1 MTIQIPQGAKT
12 MQLFDMNIDIP
23 EGKTYIDIDDNFLQ
37 NKYNQ
42 FMQNN
47 QQQNNFNSQEEL
59 ALDGKPMS
67 MYQAPQ
73 VSQNE
78 PQEQGVWSKI
88 NKGLEDFNN
97 LIDPKRMISEGLDYL
112 SPRVTSGEEGVRQK
126 IEDATNQISG
136 GLLARNFTSLDNEEQ
151 KEIFQIAYDEIKKLG
166 YEPFLEINN
175 GDYKYI
181 GVDKNGKE
189 VEFTPS
195 FRNTLASTKNELAF
209 SVAGGYAGSLAK
221 TAGQTIAKKALNY
234 FAPSAIGAGSGAV
247 SDLHSQSNN
256 TGIEVSHIDYAKRFG
271 SAAAEDALAGAVVGS
286 AIKGIGKTYKSVGDL
301 ISSVKTGAQAGKDMI
316 DGMAVKGGN
325 LGNRVIDKI
334 SKTDIPVVGKFTDG
348 GLQNAET
355 IFNNLTK
362 NVENKK
368 QIDELIAKENPTYL
382 ENGKPTIEILKN
394 IVEQGLNKN
403 NPQFIQDSAKRT
415 SAILKNISNSL
426 QGVPTTQ
433 RREVLLKAAQ
443 AYPEIGSFLDDVLK
457 ADKDASISF
466 LNMIKGQDEVFKNK
480 TGLNGEFDYKAWQKD
495 NHAYENRINQ
505 EYGSAISKLDQLN
518 NGNIVL
524 TSEDLA
530 KLENFKNNNFL
541 EQDVKNNIQSYL
553 DEIKGKEVSAE
564 QIFGLRT
571 AINKQL
577 NTGNKTYNT
586 KQAYGI
592 VKEILDDALIRNAS
606 NKVLAK
612 EILDNANK
620 NFALKENFKESYLG
634 MMKPQETKEGLTD
647 RLVKGL
653 RNINEDKN
661 LENAFKGMNE
671 QERLANETHVMNS
684 LLEKHRIEGVGY
696 DFKSLAKD
704 LEDVNFSSKKIKDAK
719 DVINTYALIYNNNRD
734 LIMTALASSGKKTNS
749 SIATTIHGVFDRILI
764 SGIFARLHALAPFMK
779 SAKEQALRNQ
789 ILDAIKLAKT
799 NKEVISN
806 LKNIKIADQ
815 EQSRIFKD
823 ALDNYIKVDK
833 EQNKILKDALIKEG
847 VIKGDNFFMDKA
859 DPKDNSLRFIGKN
872 DKEYTINKDVRNEWM
887 KTFNLKNIDDEYI
900 PNIPKEAKIALKDR
914 EIKLT
919 KGSLLKLIEKDRIK
933 YIPHIKETLES
944 PQAILKD
951 KDDFIFIK
959 NIDNQTYF
967 TSIGKDYET
976 HLTIISN
983 SPKKQNNIRN
993 KIKNAEVV
1001 YYNNA
1006 RALPTSR
1013 ASSETN
1019 QVSFSDKHSTQAKH
1033 KESLEKYN
1041 RNFYLKHYK
1050 DFIDKSEN
1058 KKIFFKYNFGD
1069 FLDIKKLEKSLEKY
1083 KESKPQ
1089 EIKYKELK
1097 RGYILDDLLNVDED
1111 VSYAVVNKD
1120 DLKPSLTRSLSQFRN
1135 KHSNSTISD
1144 IRNSFNEREH
1154 FKESSNF
1161 DGIPTI
1167 TKDGLV
1173 IAGNHRTT
1181 AIRDLKGENL
1191 ARYIKQ
1197 AKRVY
1202 GEDVFKGFDENK
1214 AMIVRIL
1221 DKNDDDTIIRL
1232 SKLSNDG
1239 RLSDESEKLQA
1250 LGAKYKEKLLK
1261 IENSKINTEKELMN
1275 FLGSRD
1281 ILESKRALL
1290 DHLMPNIND
1299 ALLSWERRSGGDT
1312 EFSKILNDNALNLL
1326 HLKQALNKNK
1336 VFKDNGNNF
1345 FSLFKRAIESINQ
1358 SNVYKNNNELYD
1370 IIKKYTEPSLNF
1382 EKEFIS
1388 SNKDLQADILG
1399 FIIKYN
1405 DTLTNPSEAFGN
1417 KIKKAIEF
1425 IYDNDSFSLFN
1436 NIKLSNYD
1444 VLNQMLNI
1452 NITNS
1457 IKYQELLNKA
1467 IDNLSDEKN
1476 IIKKLNEN
1484 IKNKKSVKQRLDEKI
1499 QDDKKARED
1508 ILKRYDNF
1516 LKENKDN
1523 KLDFLDKMNL
1533 NTIEYNLT
1541 RQMIVN
1547 AKESTNKGVK
1557 KDIPSDL
1564 RGKIEKE
1571 LNIQPLKEFGE
1582 NYTEYYHDGKGALQ
1596 KLLIE
1601 KQGQVAGAFHRKDL
1615 GDIDLVWGE
1624 VTDKIKHKGYGLAH
1638 IIDKHPELD
1647 LKLISDIVD
1656 KGKLNNQNNIRY
1668 RIEYKNYIIGLSSE
1682 YKKGNKRTFIIT
1694 AFERYKG

>member
-1 MTIQIPQGAKT
+1 
-12 MQLFDMNIDIP
+12 MNIREFLLEKPQENNIISFLQDGSSQSENQDTSEYLSNLKNEAINDFYKNKDKYAKEYEKHNIKDQILTNP
-23 EGKTYIDIDDNFLQ
+23 LGYIGEYKRDLYDYNKNPSMNADDLSDYILDKQSKFNSSKPIFADDNEVAR
-37 NKYNQ
+37 KSNQ
-42 FMQNN
+42 FMRDLGD
-47 QQQNNFNSQEEL
+47 EL
-59 ALDGKPMS
+59 QKSGRGRLLQDDDGS
-67 MYQAPQ
+67 YWVQ
-73 VSQNE
+73 
-78 PQEQGVWSKI
+78 
-88 NKGLEDFNN
+88 D
-97 LIDPKRMISEGLDYL
+97 
-112 SPRVTSGEEGVRQK
+112 
-126 IEDATNQISG
+126 
-136 GLLARNFTSLDNEEQ
+136 
-151 KEIFQIAYDEIKKLG
+151 
-166 YEPFLEINN
+166 NN
-175 GDYKYI
+175 GNYSKVQGSTMGNLYRGIRDNGTSVALGTAGAI
-181 GVDKNGKE
+181 GGTMLGGG
-189 VEFTPS
+189 FGM
-195 FRNTLASTKNELAF
+195 
-209 SVAGGYAGSLAK
+209 VAGGALGASL
-221 TAGQTIAKKALNY
+221 
-234 FAPSAIGAGSGAV
+234 GAGYDYYGNTKDTNQDMNLKEALMLMGENAGLSLIGDAAFAGVAKGARA
-247 SDLHSQSNN
+247 LKN
-256 TGIEVSHIDYAKRFG
+256 TYNMA
-271 SAAAEDALAGAVVGS
+271 
-286 AIKGIGKTYKSVGDL
+286 
-301 ISSVKTGAQAGKDMI
+301 KTGAQAGKDMI

-394 IVEQGLNKN
+394 FVEQGLNKN

-426 QGVPTTQ
+426 QGMPTTQ
-433 RREVLLKAAQ
+433 RREILLKSAQ

-457 ADKDASISF
+457 ADRDASISF

-480 TGLNGEFDYKAWQKD
+480 TGLKGEFDYKAWQKD
-495 NHAYENRINQ
+495 NHAYENRIKQ
-505 EYGSAISKLDQLN
+505 EYGSAISKLDELN
-518 NGNIVL
+518 NGKIVL

-586 KQAYGI
+586 KQAYRI

-606 NKVLAK
+606 DKVLAK

-634 MMKPQETKEGLTD
+634 MMKPQETKEGLTH

-671 QERLANETHVMNS
+671 QERLANETHTMNA

-749 SIATTIHGVFDRILI
+749 SIATTIQGVFDRILI
-764 SGIFARLHALAPFMK
+764 SGIFARLHALAPFVK

-859 DPKDNSLRFIGKN
+859 DPSKAKSDYTAKFNVEKWINNVSGILKDEWVVNLKAMAKKHPEMFKNEADVFKVIKEIKDNPTHFFKNYDDEVALIAKPLKDDKVGNIAIKKDSGKIIH
-872 DKEYTINKDVRNEWM
+872 INKTKGKDLERLNRRNKAM
-887 KTFNLKNIDDEYI
+887 LTGT
-900 PNIPKEAKIALKDR
+900 PTPAT
-914 EIKLT
+914 T
-919 KGSLLKLIEKDRIK
+919 KGSTTNVEGDLLQHSFKNSTQTKPKTNLMDD
-933 YIPHIKETLES
+933 IKE
-944 PQAILKD
+944 
-951 KDDFIFIK
+951 
-959 NIDNQTYF
+959 
-967 TSIGKDYET
+967 
-976 HLTIISN
+976 
-983 SPKKQNNIRN
+983 
-993 KIKNAEVV
+993 
-1001 YYNNA
+1001 
-1006 RALPTSR
+1006 
-1013 ASSETN
+1013 
-1019 QVSFSDKHSTQAKH
+1019 
-1033 KESLEKYN
+1033 
-1041 RNFYLKHYK
+1041 
-1050 DFIDKSEN
+1050 
-1058 KKIFFKYNFGD
+1058 
-1069 FLDIKKLEKSLEKY
+1069 
-1083 KESKPQ
+1083 
-1089 EIKYKELK
+1089 
-1097 RGYILDDLLNVDED
+1097 
-1111 VSYAVVNKD
+1111 
-1120 DLKPSLTRSLSQFRN
+1120 
-1135 KHSNSTISD
+1135 
-1144 IRNSFNEREH
+1144 
-1154 FKESSNF
+1154 
-1161 DGIPTI
+1161 
-1167 TKDGLV
+1167 
-1173 IAGNHRTT
+1173 
-1181 AIRDLKGENL
+1181 
-1191 ARYIKQ
+1191 
-1197 AKRVY
+1197 
-1202 GEDVFKGFDENK
+1202 
-1214 AMIVRIL
+1214 
-1221 DKNDDDTIIRL
+1221 
-1232 SKLSNDG
+1232 
-1239 RLSDESEKLQA
+1239 
-1250 LGAKYKEKLLK
+1250 
-1261 IENSKINTEKELMN
+1261 
-1275 FLGSRD
+1275 
-1281 ILESKRALL
+1281 
-1290 DHLMPNIND
+1290 
-1299 ALLSWERRSGGDT
+1299 
-1312 EFSKILNDNALNLL
+1312 
-1326 HLKQALNKNK
+1326 
-1336 VFKDNGNNF
+1336 
-1345 FSLFKRAIESINQ
+1345 
-1358 SNVYKNNNELYD
+1358 
-1370 IIKKYTEPSLNF
+1370 
-1382 EKEFIS
+1382 
-1388 SNKDLQADILG
+1388 
-1399 FIIKYN
+1399 
-1405 DTLTNPSEAFGN
+1405 
-1417 KIKKAIEF
+1417 
-1425 IYDNDSFSLFN
+1425 
-1436 NIKLSNYD
+1436 NIKAKE
-1444 VLNQMLNI
+1444 V
-1452 NITNS
+1452 
-1457 IKYQELLNKA
+1457 
-1467 IDNLSDEKN
+1467 
-1476 IIKKLNEN
+1476 KK
-1484 IKNKKSVKQRLDEKI
+1484 KNKKSVKQRLDEKI
-1499 QDDKKARED
+1499 QNDKKARED

-1582 NYTEYYHDGKGALQ
+1582 NYAEYYHDGKGALQ

-1682 YKKGNKRTFIIT
+1682 YKGNKRTFIIT

>member
-1 MTIQIPQGAKT
+1 
-12 MQLFDMNIDIP
+12 MNIREFLLEKPQENNIISFLQDGASQSENQNTSEYLSNLKNEAINDFYKNKDKYAKEYEKYNFKDQNLTNP
-23 EGKTYIDIDDNFLQ
+23 MGNISEYKRDLYDYNKNPSMNADDLSNYILDKQSKFNASKPIFADDNEVARK
-37 NKYNQ
+37 NNQ
-42 FMQNN
+42 FMRDLGD
-47 QQQNNFNSQEEL
+47 EL
-59 ALDGKPMS
+59 QKSGRGRLLQDDDGS
-67 MYQAPQ
+67 YWVQ
-73 VSQNE
+73 
-78 PQEQGVWSKI
+78 
-88 NKGLEDFNN
+88 D
-97 LIDPKRMISEGLDYL
+97 
-112 SPRVTSGEEGVRQK
+112 
-126 IEDATNQISG
+126 
-136 GLLARNFTSLDNEEQ
+136 
-151 KEIFQIAYDEIKKLG
+151 
-166 YEPFLEINN
+166 NN
-175 GDYKYI
+175 GNYSKVQGSTMGDLYRGLRDNGASVALGTAGAI
-181 GVDKNGKE
+181 GGTMLGGGVGM
-189 VEFTPS
+189 
-195 FRNTLASTKNELAF
+195 
-209 SVAGGYAGSLAK
+209 VAGGALGASL
-221 TAGQTIAKKALNY
+221 
-234 FAPSAIGAGSGAV
+234 GAGYDYYGNTKDTNQDMNLKEAIMLMGENAGLSLIGDAAFAGVAKGARA
-247 SDLHSQSNN
+247 LKN
-256 TGIEVSHIDYAKRFG
+256 TYNMA
-271 SAAAEDALAGAVVGS
+271 
-286 AIKGIGKTYKSVGDL
+286 
-301 ISSVKTGAQAGKDMI
+301 KTGAQAGKDMI

-457 ADKDASISF
+457 ADKEASISF

-505 EYGSAISKLDQLN
+505 EYGSAISKLDELN

-872 DKEYTINKDVRNEWM
+872 GKEYTINKDVRNEWM

-983 SPKKQNNIRN
+983 SPKKQNNIKN
-993 KIKNAEVV
+993 KMKNAEVV

-1013 ASSETN
+1013 ASSETK
-1019 QVSFSDKHSTQAKH
+1019 QVSFSNENSTQAKP
-1033 KESLEKYN
+1033 
-1041 RNFYLKHYK
+1041 
-1050 DFIDKSEN
+1050 
-1058 KKIFFKYNFGD
+1058 KKN
-1069 FLDIKKLEKSLEKY
+1069 LMNDIKE
-1083 KESKPQ
+1083 
-1089 EIKYKELK
+1089 
-1097 RGYILDDLLNVDED
+1097 
-1111 VSYAVVNKD
+1111 
-1120 DLKPSLTRSLSQFRN
+1120 
-1135 KHSNSTISD
+1135 
-1144 IRNSFNEREH
+1144 
-1154 FKESSNF
+1154 
-1161 DGIPTI
+1161 
-1167 TKDGLV
+1167 
-1173 IAGNHRTT
+1173 
-1181 AIRDLKGENL
+1181 
-1191 ARYIKQ
+1191 
-1197 AKRVY
+1197 
-1202 GEDVFKGFDENK
+1202 
-1214 AMIVRIL
+1214 
-1221 DKNDDDTIIRL
+1221 
-1232 SKLSNDG
+1232 
-1239 RLSDESEKLQA
+1239 
-1250 LGAKYKEKLLK
+1250 
-1261 IENSKINTEKELMN
+1261 
-1275 FLGSRD
+1275 
-1281 ILESKRALL
+1281 
-1290 DHLMPNIND
+1290 
-1299 ALLSWERRSGGDT
+1299 
-1312 EFSKILNDNALNLL
+1312 
-1326 HLKQALNKNK
+1326 
-1336 VFKDNGNNF
+1336 
-1345 FSLFKRAIESINQ
+1345 
-1358 SNVYKNNNELYD
+1358 
-1370 IIKKYTEPSLNF
+1370 
-1382 EKEFIS
+1382 
-1388 SNKDLQADILG
+1388 
-1399 FIIKYN
+1399 
-1405 DTLTNPSEAFGN
+1405 
-1417 KIKKAIEF
+1417 
-1425 IYDNDSFSLFN
+1425 
-1436 NIKLSNYD
+1436 NIKAKE
-1444 VLNQMLNI
+1444 V
-1452 NITNS
+1452 
-1457 IKYQELLNKA
+1457 
-1467 IDNLSDEKN
+1467 
-1476 IIKKLNEN
+1476 KK
-1484 IKNKKSVKQRLDEKI
+1484 KNKKSVKQRLDEKI
-1499 QDDKKARED
+1499 QNDKKASED

-1516 LKENKDN
+1516 LKENKDYN
-1523 KLDFLDKMNL
+1523 LDFLDNMNL
-1533 NTIEYNLT
+1533 NTVEYNLT
-1541 RQMIVN
+1541 RQMIIN
-1547 AKESTNKGVK
+1547 AKESTNKEVK
-1557 KDIPSDL
+1557 KDIPSAL
-1564 RGKIEKE
+1564 RGKIEQE

-1582 NYTEYYHDGKGALQ
+1582 NYAEYYHDGKGALQ

-1615 GDIDLVWGE
+1615 GDIDLVWG
-1624 VTDKIKHKGYGLAH
+1624 DG
-1638 IIDKHPELD
+1638 
-1647 LKLISDIVD
+1647 
-1656 KGKLNNQNNIRY
+1656 NF
-1668 RIEYKNYIIGLSSE
+1668 GLSHIVNRRE
-1682 YKKGNKRTFIIT
+1682 EDFIKQGLNKIEAKNKALNFIKEIENIINNGNVKKGNNRAFIDVKNSRVMVALDYKGKDKKWIIT
-1694 AFERYKG
+1694 AYNFYYIAPSLADTH

>member
-97 LIDPKRMISEGLDYL
+97 LIDPKRMISEGFDYL
-112 SPRVTSGEEGVRQK
+112 SPRVTSGEEGARQK
-126 IEDATNQISG
+126 IEDATNQVSG
-136 GLLARNFTSLDNEEQ
+136 GLLPRIFTSPSNEEQ
-151 KEIFQIAYDEIKKLG
+151 KQIFQIAYDEIKKLG

-189 VEFTPS
+189 VDFTPS

-221 TAGQTIAKKALNY
+221 TAGQTIGKKALNY

-256 TGIEVSHIDYAKRFG
+256 TGIEASYMDYAKRFG

-334 SKTDIPVVGKFTDG
+334 TQKDIPMIGKFTDG

-415 SAILKNISNSL
+415 SSILKNISNAL

-433 RREVLLKAAQ
+433 RREILLKSAQ

-466 LNMIKGQDEVFKNK
+466 LNIIKEQDEVFKNK

-495 NHAYENRINQ
+495 NSSYKKRINN
-505 EYGSAISKLDQLN
+505 EYAQAIKSIDELN
-518 NGNIVL
+518 NGSIRL
-524 TSEDLA
+524 SKEDLA
-530 KLENFKNNNFL
+530 KIEEFKNNNFL
-541 EQDVKNNIQSYL
+541 EQDIKTNISSFL
-553 DEIKGKEVSAE
+553 EDAIDKDLSAE
-564 QIFGLRT
+564 QIFNLRS

-577 NTGNKTYNT
+577 ATGNKTYNT
-586 KQAYGI
+586 KEAYRL
-592 VKEILDDALIRNAS
+592 VKDTLDETMIKNAS
-606 NKVLAK
+606 DKELAK
-612 EILDNANK
+612 KILEDANK
-620 NFALKENFKESYLG
+620 NYALKENFNNSYLG
-634 MMKPQETKEGLTD
+634 KIKDQETPEALAQRIANGA
-647 RLVKGL
+647 
-653 RNINEDKN
+653 RNINEDKD
-661 LENAFKGMNE
+661 LKRAFEGMNE
-671 QERLANETHVMNS
+671 AERKANEKHAFNA
-684 LLEKHRIEGVGY
+684 LLAKHRIEDIGY
-696 DFKSLAKD
+696 DFKNLAKD
-704 LEDVNFSSKKIKDAK
+704 MDNVEFVSKDLKYAKEVVNVYAKI
-719 DVINTYALIYNNNRD
+719 YQNNKD

-749 SIATTIHGVFDRILI
+749 SIATTISGVFDRILI
-764 SGIFARLHALAPFMK
+764 SGVFARIHALVPFMK

-789 ILDAIKLAKT
+789 ILDALKLAKT

-806 LKNIKIADQ
+806 LKNIKIADK

-859 DPKDNSLRFIGKN
+859 DPSKAKSDYTAKFNVEKWINNVSGILKDEWVVNLKAMAKKHPEMFKNEADVFKVIKEIKDNPTHFFKNYDDEVALIAKPLKDDKVGNIAIKKDSGKIIH
-872 DKEYTINKDVRNEWM
+872 INKTKGKDLERLNRRNKAM
-887 KTFNLKNIDDEYI
+887 LTGT
-900 PNIPKEAKIALKDR
+900 PTPAT
-914 EIKLT
+914 T
-919 KGSLLKLIEKDRIK
+919 KGSTTNVEGDLLQHSFKNSTQTKPKTNLMDD
-933 YIPHIKETLES
+933 IKE
-944 PQAILKD
+944 
-951 KDDFIFIK
+951 
-959 NIDNQTYF
+959 
-967 TSIGKDYET
+967 
-976 HLTIISN
+976 
-983 SPKKQNNIRN
+983 
-993 KIKNAEVV
+993 
-1001 YYNNA
+1001 
-1006 RALPTSR
+1006 
-1013 ASSETN
+1013 
-1019 QVSFSDKHSTQAKH
+1019 
-1033 KESLEKYN
+1033 
-1041 RNFYLKHYK
+1041 
-1050 DFIDKSEN
+1050 
-1058 KKIFFKYNFGD
+1058 
-1069 FLDIKKLEKSLEKY
+1069 
-1083 KESKPQ
+1083 
-1089 EIKYKELK
+1089 
-1097 RGYILDDLLNVDED
+1097 
-1111 VSYAVVNKD
+1111 
-1120 DLKPSLTRSLSQFRN
+1120 
-1135 KHSNSTISD
+1135 
-1144 IRNSFNEREH
+1144 
-1154 FKESSNF
+1154 
-1161 DGIPTI
+1161 
-1167 TKDGLV
+1167 
-1173 IAGNHRTT
+1173 
-1181 AIRDLKGENL
+1181 
-1191 ARYIKQ
+1191 
-1197 AKRVY
+1197 
-1202 GEDVFKGFDENK
+1202 
-1214 AMIVRIL
+1214 
-1221 DKNDDDTIIRL
+1221 
-1232 SKLSNDG
+1232 
-1239 RLSDESEKLQA
+1239 
-1250 LGAKYKEKLLK
+1250 
-1261 IENSKINTEKELMN
+1261 
-1275 FLGSRD
+1275 
-1281 ILESKRALL
+1281 
-1290 DHLMPNIND
+1290 
-1299 ALLSWERRSGGDT
+1299 
-1312 EFSKILNDNALNLL
+1312 
-1326 HLKQALNKNK
+1326 
-1336 VFKDNGNNF
+1336 
-1345 FSLFKRAIESINQ
+1345 
-1358 SNVYKNNNELYD
+1358 
-1370 IIKKYTEPSLNF
+1370 
-1382 EKEFIS
+1382 
-1388 SNKDLQADILG
+1388 
-1399 FIIKYN
+1399 
-1405 DTLTNPSEAFGN
+1405 
-1417 KIKKAIEF
+1417 
-1425 IYDNDSFSLFN
+1425 
-1436 NIKLSNYD
+1436 NIKAKE
-1444 VLNQMLNI
+1444 V
-1452 NITNS
+1452 
-1457 IKYQELLNKA
+1457 
-1467 IDNLSDEKN
+1467 
-1476 IIKKLNEN
+1476 KK
-1484 IKNKKSVKQRLDEKI
+1484 KNKKSVKQRLDEKI
-1499 QDDKKARED
+1499 QNDKKASED

-1516 LKENKDN
+1516 LKENKDYN
-1523 KLDFLDKMNL
+1523 FDFLDNMNL
-1533 NTIEYNLT
+1533 NTVEYNLT
-1541 RQMIVN
+1541 RQMIIN

-1557 KDIPSDL
+1557 KDIPSAL

-1582 NYTEYYHDGKGALQ
+1582 NYAEYYHDGKGALQ

-1682 YKKGNKRTFIIT
+1682 YKGNKRTFIIT

>member
-1 MTIQIPQGAKT
+1 
-12 MQLFDMNIDIP
+12 
-23 EGKTYIDIDDNFLQ
+23 
-37 NKYNQ
+37 
-42 FMQNN
+42 
-47 QQQNNFNSQEEL
+47 
-59 ALDGKPMS
+59 
-67 MYQAPQ
+67 
-73 VSQNE
+73 
-78 PQEQGVWSKI
+78 
-88 NKGLEDFNN
+88 
-97 LIDPKRMISEGLDYL
+97 MICQRS
-112 SPRVTSGEEGVRQK
+112 R
-126 IEDATNQISG
+126 
-136 GLLARNFTSLDNEEQ
+136 
-151 KEIFQIAYDEIKKLG
+151 

-189 VEFTPS
+189 VDFTPS

-256 TGIEVSHIDYAKRFG
+256 TGIEASYIDYAKRFG

-415 SAILKNISNSL
+415 SAILKSISNSL
-426 QGVPTTQ
+426 QGMPTTQ

-505 EYGSAISKLDQLN
+505 EYGSAISKLDELN
-518 NGNIVL
+518 NGKIVL

-541 EQDVKNNIQSYL
+541 DQDVKNNIQGYL

-586 KQAYGI
+586 KQAYRI
-592 VKEILDDALIRNAS
+592 AKEILDDALIRNAS
-606 NKVLAK
+606 DKVLAK

-634 MMKPQETKEGLTD
+634 MMKPQETKEGLAD

-671 QERLANETHVMNS
+671 QERLANETHTMNA

-859 DPKDNSLRFIGKN
+859 DPSKAKSDYTAKFNVEKWINNVSGILKDEWVVNLKAMAKKHPEMFKNEADVFKVIKEIKDNPTHFFKNYDDEVALIAKPLKDDKVGNIAIKKDSGKIIH
-872 DKEYTINKDVRNEWM
+872 INKTKGKDLERLNRRNKAM
-887 KTFNLKNIDDEYI
+887 LTGT
-900 PNIPKEAKIALKDR
+900 PTPAT
-914 EIKLT
+914 T
-919 KGSLLKLIEKDRIK
+919 KGSTTNVEGDLLQHSFKNSTQTKPKTNLMDDIKDNIKNKEIEK
-933 YIPHIKETLES
+933 
-944 PQAILKD
+944 
-951 KDDFIFIK
+951 
-959 NIDNQTYF
+959 
-967 TSIGKDYET
+967 
-976 HLTIISN
+976 
-983 SPKKQNNIRN
+983 
-993 KIKNAEVV
+993 
-1001 YYNNA
+1001 
-1006 RALPTSR
+1006 
-1013 ASSETN
+1013 
-1019 QVSFSDKHSTQAKH
+1019 
-1033 KESLEKYN
+1033 
-1041 RNFYLKHYK
+1041 
-1050 DFIDKSEN
+1050 
-1058 KKIFFKYNFGD
+1058 
-1069 FLDIKKLEKSLEKY
+1069 
-1083 KESKPQ
+1083 
-1089 EIKYKELK
+1089 
-1097 RGYILDDLLNVDED
+1097 
-1111 VSYAVVNKD
+1111 
-1120 DLKPSLTRSLSQFRN
+1120 
-1135 KHSNSTISD
+1135 
-1144 IRNSFNEREH
+1144 
-1154 FKESSNF
+1154 
-1161 DGIPTI
+1161 
-1167 TKDGLV
+1167 
-1173 IAGNHRTT
+1173 
-1181 AIRDLKGENL
+1181 
-1191 ARYIKQ
+1191 
-1197 AKRVY
+1197 
-1202 GEDVFKGFDENK
+1202 
-1214 AMIVRIL
+1214 
-1221 DKNDDDTIIRL
+1221 
-1232 SKLSNDG
+1232 
-1239 RLSDESEKLQA
+1239 
-1250 LGAKYKEKLLK
+1250 
-1261 IENSKINTEKELMN
+1261 
-1275 FLGSRD
+1275 
-1281 ILESKRALL
+1281 
-1290 DHLMPNIND
+1290 
-1299 ALLSWERRSGGDT
+1299 
-1312 EFSKILNDNALNLL
+1312 
-1326 HLKQALNKNK
+1326 
-1336 VFKDNGNNF
+1336 
-1345 FSLFKRAIESINQ
+1345 
-1358 SNVYKNNNELYD
+1358 
-1370 IIKKYTEPSLNF
+1370 
-1382 EKEFIS
+1382 
-1388 SNKDLQADILG
+1388 
-1399 FIIKYN
+1399 
-1405 DTLTNPSEAFGN
+1405 
-1417 KIKKAIEF
+1417 
-1425 IYDNDSFSLFN
+1425 
-1436 NIKLSNYD
+1436 
-1444 VLNQMLNI
+1444 
-1452 NITNS
+1452 
-1457 IKYQELLNKA
+1457 
-1467 IDNLSDEKN
+1467 
-1476 IIKKLNEN
+1476 
-1484 IKNKKSVKQRLDEKI
+1484 KNKKSVKQRLDEKI
-1499 QDDKKARED
+1499 QNDKKASED

-1516 LKENKDN
+1516 LKENKDYN
-1523 KLDFLDKMNL
+1523 FDFLDNMNL
-1533 NTIEYNLT
+1533 NTLDYNLT
-1541 RQMIVN
+1541 RQMIIN

-1557 KDIPSDL
+1557 KDIPSAL
-1564 RGKIEKE
+1564 RGKIEQE

-1582 NYTEYYHDGKGALQ
+1582 NYAEYYHDGKGALQ

-1647 LKLISDIVD
+1647 LKLVSDIID

-1682 YKKGNKRTFIIT
+1682 YKGNKRTFIIT

>member
-1 MTIQIPQGAKT
+1 
-12 MQLFDMNIDIP
+12 MNIREFLLEKPQENNIISFLQDGASQSENQNTSEYLSNLKNEVINDFYKNKDKYAKEYEKYNFKDQNLTNP
-23 EGKTYIDIDDNFLQ
+23 MGNISEYKRDLYDYNKNPSMNADDLSNYILDKQSKFNASKPIFADDNEVAR
-37 NKYNQ
+37 KSNQ
-42 FMQNN
+42 FMRDLGD
-47 QQQNNFNSQEEL
+47 EL
-59 ALDGKPMS
+59 QKSGRGRLLQDDDGS
-67 MYQAPQ
+67 YWVQ
-73 VSQNE
+73 
-78 PQEQGVWSKI
+78 
-88 NKGLEDFNN
+88 D
-97 LIDPKRMISEGLDYL
+97 
-112 SPRVTSGEEGVRQK
+112 
-126 IEDATNQISG
+126 
-136 GLLARNFTSLDNEEQ
+136 
-151 KEIFQIAYDEIKKLG
+151 
-166 YEPFLEINN
+166 NN
-175 GDYKYI
+175 GNYSKVQGSTMGDLYRGLRDNGASMALGTAGAI
-181 GVDKNGKE
+181 GGTMLGGGVGM
-189 VEFTPS
+189 
-195 FRNTLASTKNELAF
+195 
-209 SVAGGYAGSLAK
+209 VAGGALGASL
-221 TAGQTIAKKALNY
+221 
-234 FAPSAIGAGSGAV
+234 GAGYDYYGNTKDTNQDMNLKEAIMLMGENAGLSLIGDAAFAGVAKGARA
-247 SDLHSQSNN
+247 LKN
-256 TGIEVSHIDYAKRFG
+256 TYNMA
-271 SAAAEDALAGAVVGS
+271 
-286 AIKGIGKTYKSVGDL
+286 
-301 ISSVKTGAQAGKDMI
+301 KTGAQAGKDMI

-495 NHAYENRINQ
+495 NHAYENRIKQ
-505 EYGSAISKLDQLN
+505 EYGSAISKLDELN
-518 NGNIVL
+518 NGKIVL

-553 DEIKGKEVSAE
+553 DEIKGKEVSAD

-606 NKVLAK
+606 DKVLAK

-749 SIATTIHGVFDRILI
+749 SIATTIQGVFDRILI

-872 DKEYTINKDVRNEWM
+872 GKEYTINKDVRNEWM

-1013 ASSETN
+1013 ASSETK
-1019 QVSFSDKHSTQAKH
+1019 QVSFSNENSTQAKP
-1033 KESLEKYN
+1033 
-1041 RNFYLKHYK
+1041 
-1050 DFIDKSEN
+1050 
-1058 KKIFFKYNFGD
+1058 KKNLMD
-1069 FLDIKKLEKSLEKY
+1069 DIK
-1083 KESKPQ
+1083 
-1089 EIKYKELK
+1089 
-1097 RGYILDDLLNVDED
+1097 D
-1111 VSYAVVNKD
+1111 
-1120 DLKPSLTRSLSQFRN
+1120 
-1135 KHSNSTISD
+1135 
-1144 IRNSFNEREH
+1144 
-1154 FKESSNF
+1154 
-1161 DGIPTI
+1161 
-1167 TKDGLV
+1167 
-1173 IAGNHRTT
+1173 
-1181 AIRDLKGENL
+1181 
-1191 ARYIKQ
+1191 
-1197 AKRVY
+1197 
-1202 GEDVFKGFDENK
+1202 
-1214 AMIVRIL
+1214 
-1221 DKNDDDTIIRL
+1221 
-1232 SKLSNDG
+1232 
-1239 RLSDESEKLQA
+1239 
-1250 LGAKYKEKLLK
+1250 
-1261 IENSKINTEKELMN
+1261 
-1275 FLGSRD
+1275 
-1281 ILESKRALL
+1281 
-1290 DHLMPNIND
+1290 NI
-1299 ALLSWERRSGGDT
+1299 
-1312 EFSKILNDNALNLL
+1312 
-1326 HLKQALNKNK
+1326 KNK
-1336 VFKDNGNNF
+1336 E
-1345 FSLFKRAIESINQ
+1345 IE
-1358 SNVYKNNNELYD
+1358 K
-1370 IIKKYTEPSLNF
+1370 
-1382 EKEFIS
+1382 
-1388 SNKDLQADILG
+1388 
-1399 FIIKYN
+1399 
-1405 DTLTNPSEAFGN
+1405 
-1417 KIKKAIEF
+1417 
-1425 IYDNDSFSLFN
+1425 
-1436 NIKLSNYD
+1436 
-1444 VLNQMLNI
+1444 
-1452 NITNS
+1452 
-1457 IKYQELLNKA
+1457 
-1467 IDNLSDEKN
+1467 
-1476 IIKKLNEN
+1476 
-1484 IKNKKSVKQRLDEKI
+1484 KNKKSVKQRLDEKI
-1499 QDDKKARED
+1499 QNDKKASED

-1516 LKENKDN
+1516 LKENKDYN
-1523 KLDFLDKMNL
+1523 FDFLDNMNL
-1533 NTIEYNLT
+1533 NTVEYNLT
-1541 RQMIVN
+1541 RQMIIN

-1557 KDIPSDL
+1557 KDIPSAL
-1564 RGKIEKE
+1564 RGKIEQE

-1582 NYTEYYHDGKGALQ
+1582 NYAEYYHDGKGALQ

-1638 IIDKHPELD
+1638 IIDKHPDLD
-1647 LKLISDIVD
+1647 LKMIDEIV
-1656 KGKLNNQNNIRY
+1656 KNGKLIKDNKGRIR
-1668 RIEYKNYIIGLSSE
+1668 IQFDNKVIGI
-1682 YKKGNKRTFIIT
+1682 KDNWKGDKTNVWIVTSY
-1694 AFERYKG
+1694 ELQ

>member
-1 MTIQIPQGAKT
+1 
-12 MQLFDMNIDIP
+12 MNIREFLLEKPQENNIISFLQDGSSQSENQDTSEYLSNLKNEAINDFYKNKDKYAKEYEKHNIKDQILTNP
-23 EGKTYIDIDDNFLQ
+23 LGYIGEYKRDLYDYNKNPSMNADDLSDYILDKQSKFNSSKPIFADDNEVVR
-37 NKYNQ
+37 KSNQ
-42 FMQNN
+42 FMRDLGD
-47 QQQNNFNSQEEL
+47 EL
-59 ALDGKPMS
+59 QKSGRGRLLQDDDGS
-67 MYQAPQ
+67 YWVQ
-73 VSQNE
+73 
-78 PQEQGVWSKI
+78 
-88 NKGLEDFNN
+88 D
-97 LIDPKRMISEGLDYL
+97 
-112 SPRVTSGEEGVRQK
+112 
-126 IEDATNQISG
+126 
-136 GLLARNFTSLDNEEQ
+136 
-151 KEIFQIAYDEIKKLG
+151 
-166 YEPFLEINN
+166 NN
-175 GDYKYI
+175 GNYSKVQGSTMGNLYRGIRDNGTSVALGTAGAI
-181 GVDKNGKE
+181 GGTMLGGG
-189 VEFTPS
+189 FGM
-195 FRNTLASTKNELAF
+195 
-209 SVAGGYAGSLAK
+209 VAGGALGASL
-221 TAGQTIAKKALNY
+221 
-234 FAPSAIGAGSGAV
+234 GAGYDYYGNTKDTNQDMNLKEALMLMGENAGLSLIGDAAFAGVAKGARA
-247 SDLHSQSNN
+247 LKN
-256 TGIEVSHIDYAKRFG
+256 TYNMA
-271 SAAAEDALAGAVVGS
+271 
-286 AIKGIGKTYKSVGDL
+286 
-301 ISSVKTGAQAGKDMI
+301 KTGARAGKDMI

-334 SKTDIPVVGKFTDG
+334 TQKDIPMIGKFTDG

-394 IVEQGLNKN
+394 FVEQGLNKN

-415 SAILKNISNSL
+415 SAILKNISNAL
-426 QGVPTTQ
+426 QGMPTTQ

-457 ADKDASISF
+457 ADRDASISF

-480 TGLNGEFDYKAWQKD
+480 TGLKGEFDYKAWQKD
-495 NHAYENRINQ
+495 NHAYENRIKQ
-505 EYGSAISKLDQLN
+505 EYGSAISKLDELN
-518 NGNIVL
+518 NGKIVL

-586 KQAYGI
+586 KQAYRI

-606 NKVLAK
+606 DKVLAK

-634 MMKPQETKEGLTD
+634 MMKPQETKEGLTH

-671 QERLANETHVMNS
+671 QERLANETHTMNA

-704 LEDVNFSSKKIKDAK
+704 LEDVEFSSKKIKDAK

-749 SIATTIHGVFDRILI
+749 SIATTIQGVFDRILI
-764 SGIFARLHALAPFMK
+764 SGIFARLHALAPFVK

-872 DKEYTINKDVRNEWM
+872 GKEYIIDKNARREWM
-887 KTFNLKNIDDEYI
+887 KTFNLKSIDDDYI
-900 PNIPKEAKIALKDR
+900 PNMPNEVKMALKDR

-919 KGSLLKLIEKDRIK
+919 KGSLLKLVERDRIK
-933 YIPHIKETLES
+933 YIPHIKDTLEN
-944 PQAILKD
+944 PQLVLRD
-951 KDDFIFIK
+951 KDDFVFIK

-983 SPKKQNNIRN
+983 SPKKQNNIKN
-993 KIKNAEVV
+993 KMKNAEVV

-1013 ASSETN
+1013 ASSETK
-1019 QVSFSDKHSTQAKH
+1019 QVSFSNENSTQAKP
-1033 KESLEKYN
+1033 
-1041 RNFYLKHYK
+1041 
-1050 DFIDKSEN
+1050 
-1058 KKIFFKYNFGD
+1058 KKN
-1069 FLDIKKLEKSLEKY
+1069 LMEDIK
-1083 KESKPQ
+1083 
-1089 EIKYKELK
+1089 
-1097 RGYILDDLLNVDED
+1097 
-1111 VSYAVVNKD
+1111 
-1120 DLKPSLTRSLSQFRN
+1120 
-1135 KHSNSTISD
+1135 
-1144 IRNSFNEREH
+1144 
-1154 FKESSNF
+1154 
-1161 DGIPTI
+1161 
-1167 TKDGLV
+1167 
-1173 IAGNHRTT
+1173 
-1181 AIRDLKGENL
+1181 
-1191 ARYIKQ
+1191 
-1197 AKRVY
+1197 
-1202 GEDVFKGFDENK
+1202 
-1214 AMIVRIL
+1214 
-1221 DKNDDDTIIRL
+1221 
-1232 SKLSNDG
+1232 
-1239 RLSDESEKLQA
+1239 
-1250 LGAKYKEKLLK
+1250 
-1261 IENSKINTEKELMN
+1261 
-1275 FLGSRD
+1275 
-1281 ILESKRALL
+1281 
-1290 DHLMPNIND
+1290 
-1299 ALLSWERRSGGDT
+1299 
-1312 EFSKILNDNALNLL
+1312 
-1326 HLKQALNKNK
+1326 
-1336 VFKDNGNNF
+1336 
-1345 FSLFKRAIESINQ
+1345 
-1358 SNVYKNNNELYD
+1358 
-1370 IIKKYTEPSLNF
+1370 
-1382 EKEFIS
+1382 
-1388 SNKDLQADILG
+1388 
-1399 FIIKYN
+1399 
-1405 DTLTNPSEAFGN
+1405 
-1417 KIKKAIEF
+1417 
-1425 IYDNDSFSLFN
+1425 
-1436 NIKLSNYD
+1436 
-1444 VLNQMLNI
+1444 
-1452 NITNS
+1452 
-1457 IKYQELLNKA
+1457 
-1467 IDNLSDEKN
+1467 
-1476 IIKKLNEN
+1476 EN
-1484 IKNKKSVKQRLDEKI
+1484 IEAKEVEKKNKKSVKQKLDKKI
-1499 QDDKKARED
+1499 QDDKKASED

-1516 LKENKDN
+1516 LKENKNN

-1533 NTIEYNLT
+1533 NTVEYNLT
-1541 RQMIVN
+1541 RQMIIN
-1547 AKESTNKGVK
+1547 AKESTNKGIK
-1557 KDIPSDL
+1557 KDIPSAL
-1564 RGKIEKE
+1564 RGKIEQE

-1682 YKKGNKRTFIIT
+1682 YKGNKRTFIIT

>member
-126 IEDATNQISG
+126 IEDATNQVSG
-136 GLLARNFTSLDNEEQ
+136 GLLPRIFTSPSNEEQ
-151 KEIFQIAYDEIKKLG
+151 KQIFQIAYDEIKKLG

-189 VEFTPS
+189 VDFTPS

-234 FAPSAIGAGSGAV
+234 FVPSAIGAGSGAV

-256 TGIEVSHIDYAKRFG
+256 TGIEASYIDYAKRFG

-334 SKTDIPVVGKFTDG
+334 TQKDIPVIGKFTDG

-415 SAILKNISNSL
+415 SAILKNISNAL

-495 NHAYENRINQ
+495 NHAYENRIKQ
-505 EYGSAISKLDQLN
+505 EYGSAISKLDELN
-518 NGNIVL
+518 NGKIVL

-553 DEIKGKEVSAE
+553 DEIKGKEVSAD

-606 NKVLAK
+606 DKVLAK

-734 LIMTALASSGKKTNS
+734 LIMTALVSSGKKTNS
-749 SIATTIHGVFDRILI
+749 SMATTIQGVFDRILI
-764 SGIFARLHALAPFMK
+764 SGIFARLHALAPFVK

-859 DPKDNSLRFIGKN
+859 DPSKAKSDLNVKISVSPN
-872 DKEYTINKDVRNEWM
+872 VRNLAKLTNDEIIADLEYLANKHNEM
-887 KTFNLKNIDDEYI
+887 FKKPSDVFKLIKEIKENPTFFYKNNRMD
-900 PNIPKEAKIALKDR
+900 IALIAKRLNDN
-914 EIKLT
+914 KL
-919 KGSLLKLIEKDRIK
+919 GKL
-933 YIPHIKETLES
+933 
-944 PQAILKD
+944 
-951 KDDFIFIK
+951 
-959 NIDNQTYF
+959 
-967 TSIGKDYET
+967 G
-976 HLTIISN
+976 
-983 SPKKQNNIRN
+983 
-993 KIKNAEVV
+993 
-1001 YYNNA
+1001 
-1006 RALPTSR
+1006 
-1013 ASSETN
+1013 
-1019 QVSFSDKHSTQAKH
+1019 
-1033 KESLEKYN
+1033 
-1041 RNFYLKHYK
+1041 
-1050 DFIDKSEN
+1050 
-1058 KKIFFKYNFGD
+1058 
-1069 FLDIKKLEKSLEKY
+1069 
-1083 KESKPQ
+1083 
-1089 EIKYKELK
+1089 
-1097 RGYILDDLLNVDED
+1097 
-1111 VSYAVVNKD
+1111 VNKD
-1120 DLKPSLTRSLSQFRN
+1120 TGEVRHITKSRNADKENERIIKRDGKNPLVESPYSTQPVLSKDAEPTAN
-1135 KHSNSTISD
+1135 GANALSKGNNPNSTQTKPKTNLMDD
-1144 IRNSFNEREH
+1144 I
-1154 FKESSNF
+1154 
-1161 DGIPTI
+1161 
-1167 TKDGLV
+1167 KD
-1173 IAGNHRTT
+1173 
-1181 AIRDLKGENL
+1181 
-1191 ARYIKQ
+1191 
-1197 AKRVY
+1197 
-1202 GEDVFKGFDENK
+1202 
-1214 AMIVRIL
+1214 
-1221 DKNDDDTIIRL
+1221 
-1232 SKLSNDG
+1232 
-1239 RLSDESEKLQA
+1239 
-1250 LGAKYKEKLLK
+1250 
-1261 IENSKINTEKELMN
+1261 
-1275 FLGSRD
+1275 
-1281 ILESKRALL
+1281 
-1290 DHLMPNIND
+1290 NI
-1299 ALLSWERRSGGDT
+1299 
-1312 EFSKILNDNALNLL
+1312 
-1326 HLKQALNKNK
+1326 KNK
-1336 VFKDNGNNF
+1336 E
-1345 FSLFKRAIESINQ
+1345 IE
-1358 SNVYKNNNELYD
+1358 K
-1370 IIKKYTEPSLNF
+1370 
-1382 EKEFIS
+1382 
-1388 SNKDLQADILG
+1388 
-1399 FIIKYN
+1399 
-1405 DTLTNPSEAFGN
+1405 
-1417 KIKKAIEF
+1417 
-1425 IYDNDSFSLFN
+1425 
-1436 NIKLSNYD
+1436 
-1444 VLNQMLNI
+1444 
-1452 NITNS
+1452 
-1457 IKYQELLNKA
+1457 
-1467 IDNLSDEKN
+1467 
-1476 IIKKLNEN
+1476 
-1484 IKNKKSVKQRLDEKI
+1484 KNKKSVKQRLDEKI
-1499 QDDKKARED
+1499 QNDKKASED

-1516 LKENKDN
+1516 LKENKDYN
-1523 KLDFLDKMNL
+1523 FDFLDNMNL
-1533 NTIEYNLT
+1533 NTVEYNLT
-1541 RQMIVN
+1541 RQMIIN

-1682 YKKGNKRTFIIT
+1682 YKGNKRTFIIT

>member
-1 MTIQIPQGAKT
+1 
-12 MQLFDMNIDIP
+12 MNIREFLLEKPQENNIISFLQDGASQSENQNTSEYLSNLKNEVINDFYKNKDKYAKEYEKYNFKDQNLTNP
-23 EGKTYIDIDDNFLQ
+23 MGNISEYKRDLYDYNKNPSMNADDLSNYILDKQSKFNASKPIFADDNEVAR
-37 NKYNQ
+37 KSNQ
-42 FMQNN
+42 FMRDLGD
-47 QQQNNFNSQEEL
+47 EL
-59 ALDGKPMS
+59 QKSGRGRLLQDDDGS
-67 MYQAPQ
+67 YWVQ
-73 VSQNE
+73 
-78 PQEQGVWSKI
+78 
-88 NKGLEDFNN
+88 D
-97 LIDPKRMISEGLDYL
+97 
-112 SPRVTSGEEGVRQK
+112 
-126 IEDATNQISG
+126 
-136 GLLARNFTSLDNEEQ
+136 
-151 KEIFQIAYDEIKKLG
+151 
-166 YEPFLEINN
+166 NN
-175 GDYKYI
+175 GNYSKVQGSTMGDLYRGLRDNGASMALGTAGAI
-181 GVDKNGKE
+181 GGTMLGGGVGM
-189 VEFTPS
+189 
-195 FRNTLASTKNELAF
+195 
-209 SVAGGYAGSLAK
+209 VAGGALGASL
-221 TAGQTIAKKALNY
+221 
-234 FAPSAIGAGSGAV
+234 GAGYDYYGNTKDTNQDMNLKEAIMLMGENAGLSLIGDAAFAGVAKGARA
-247 SDLHSQSNN
+247 LKN
-256 TGIEVSHIDYAKRFG
+256 TYNMA
-271 SAAAEDALAGAVVGS
+271 
-286 AIKGIGKTYKSVGDL
+286 
-301 ISSVKTGAQAGKDMI
+301 KTGAQAGKDMI

-1436 NIKLSNYD
+1436 NIN
-1444 VLNQMLNI
+1444 LNSKNQALLLGYENIHQI
-1452 NITNS
+1452 NIS
-1457 IKYQELLNKA
+1457 LMSFLSQSKISLEQYFKPILELCKKHLEQKSLSFINLRLWNLDANFKA
-1467 IDNLSDEKN
+1467 PKSNLKIYEFLAKEFEAKIDANLSKN
-1476 IIKKLNEN
+1476 RL
-1484 IKNKKSVKQRLDEKI
+1484 QRH
-1499 QDDKKARED
+1499 
-1508 ILKRYDNF
+1508 IL
-1516 LKENKDN
+1516 LHQN
-1523 KLDFLDKMNL
+1523 KLFKWPNL
-1533 NTIEYNLT
+1533 
-1541 RQMIVN
+1541 
-1547 AKESTNKGVK
+1547 
-1557 KDIPSDL
+1557 KD
-1564 RGKIEKE
+1564 E
-1571 LNIQPLKEFGE
+1571 PL
-1582 NYTEYYHDGKGALQ
+1582 
-1596 KLLIE
+1596 
-1601 KQGQVAGAFHRKDL
+1601 
-1615 GDIDLVWGE
+1615 
-1624 VTDKIKHKGYGLAH
+1624 
-1638 IIDKHPELD
+1638 
-1647 LKLISDIVD
+1647 
-1656 KGKLNNQNNIRY
+1656 
-1668 RIEYKNYIIGLSSE
+1668 
-1682 YKKGNKRTFIIT
+1682 YKKGKCHALKEQIGILSDGSLVPCCLDTKADINLGNVFENNFDKLFKSPRIKMMKK
-1694 AFERYKG
+1694 AFEEDKRIEKLCQTCEFFKARLGD